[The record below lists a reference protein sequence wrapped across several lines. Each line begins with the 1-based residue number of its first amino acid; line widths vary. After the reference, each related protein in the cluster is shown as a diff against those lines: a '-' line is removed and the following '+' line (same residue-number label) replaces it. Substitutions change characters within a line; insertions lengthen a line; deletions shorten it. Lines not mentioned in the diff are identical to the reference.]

1 VRAASEGLM
10 DWIERLLG
18 LYPDAGNGSAECAV
32 AAIVTIAAVTLFASS
47 VQTRR
52 MMDRWLRRRNF

>member
-1 VRAASEGLM
+1 M

-18 LYPDAGNGSAECAV
+18 LYPDAGNGSTECAL
-32 AAIVTIAAVTLFASS
+32 AIIVIIAALTLFASS

-52 MMDRWLRRRNF
+52 TIEKWLRRSNF

>member
-1 VRAASEGLM
+1 M
-10 DWIERLLG
+10 DWIERILG